1 VADQPLIKYQ
11 LKLQKDPDE
20 LKKFKAG
27 GETARAS
34 MRAHD
39 VPEGVH
45 EALLGGHEEKIVHA
59 LNREMLEGAAPPANF
74 GGDGTWNM
82 THFRAPQPNGGA

>member
-1 VADQPLIKYQ
+1 VADQPLINYQ
-11 LKLQKDPDE
+11 LTLQNDPDE

-39 VPEGVH
+39 VPEDIH
-45 EALLGGHEEKIVHA
+45 EALLAGHEEKIIHA
-59 LNREMLEGAAPPANF
+59 LHREVLEGAAPPANF

-82 THFRAPQPNGGA
+82 QQFRAPEPKGDA